1 MPEPMTNDELFVAL
15 AFLVHQPGRSMELG
29 LFMSRFHVVFPS
41 SRIFAEGYA
50 SAGDPLRSP
59 CLVTLTE
66 KGLLFY
72 DHQKK
77 SREQNALQQSLHR
90 QADQTQRELA
100 RKESRLSW
108 LQTLLPWY
116 VHRLFLLLGLIFV
129 LLVACRP

>member
-29 LFMSRFHVVFPS
+29 LFMSRFHVVYPS

-50 SAGDPLRSP
+50 AAGDPLRSP

-72 DHQKK
+72 DQQKK
-77 SREQNALQQSLHR
+77 SREDKALQQSLHR

-100 RKESRLSW
+100 RKESLRSW
-108 LQTLLPWY
+108 LQTLLSWF
-116 VHRLFLLLGLIFV
+116 VRLVSLFLGLFIV
-129 LLVACRP
+129 LRSVL